1 MNRTNTHLI
10 LCRLMAAVAI
20 AGTTFAADPGPPDPT
35 AELASF
41 ELAPGFEVNLF
52 ASERE
57 GVVKPIQMRFDPRGR
72 LWVIGSS
79 VYPLI
84 EPGQTPNDKVII
96 LEDTDRDGRA
106 DKTTVFADGLMIPTG
121 LELVQGGAYIGHG
134 TELLLLLDHD
144 GDDRADERR
153 VVLRGFGTGD
163 NHQNINSFL
172 WGPGGEL
179 WMCQGLHNHSNVQ
192 TPWGVVRLEQA
203 GIWRFSPRRMKLE
216 GFFGHEH
223 EPQNPWGFVFTDWG
237 EPLELA
243 GNNSSIIYPVPG
255 LVPNRRS
262 ERPTLI
268 WPTGGGRKMSG
279 GEIVGTAHF
288 PPEWQRALVVG
299 GYINNAV
306 WAMNIHDDGAG
317 FRLTDR
323 EPLLRSRSRS
333 FRPVDVKF
341 GPDGALYVCDW
352 FNPIIGH
359 YQASFRHPD
368 RDKAHGRIWRITA
381 KNRPL
386 IQPPGLS
393 DADVPEL
400 LGKLDSPDRWTRHF
414 AKRVLADRPKGEV
427 MAAINAWFQRGGQSD
442 LALKESLGV
451 LQSHEE
457 VHEPLLARVARSTEP
472 GARAYAAGV
481 AGLWADRLRA
491 PLELL
496 RPLATDA
503 HPRVRLQAV
512 VASAYV
518 RNVRA
523 LEIVLAAKNHPRDV
537 FLDYAFRQVV
547 HSLKP
552 LWLPE
557 LAGLGLGTVGFDDR
571 VWLVSTDGGA
581 DALGLVREAVRGGRA
596 GDKERPE
603 LLRIL
608 AELGNASDLETVL
621 NLPDE
626 EQVRRLLPWVAEN
639 VRLRRPAASENHIA
653 ALHRLLR
660 SKSDQV
666 RVAASEVTGGW
677 RLTNSQP
684 ALTEVAR
691 NPNDNSG
698 VRRAA
703 LRALGKLGDDAS
715 RGVLRELSSGNP
727 LDIQVTAVAAL
738 AANDLAASADLA
750 VPLFASDLRDLQTH
764 ELLSAFLE
772 ERGGAVALSAALQ
785 KTRPAA
791 RVAAAAWSFLSGSGR
806 HEPELLAVFRASAGH
821 PAAPVPRTL
830 DNVERLVGQVR
841 QRGDEARGRQV
852 YERPELGCVACH
864 ILGATGGNIGPNLS
878 TLGTA
883 QPLDFIIGAILD
895 PQKEVK
901 EGYAAV
907 AVTTRDGE
915 DYQGYLVG
923 ETTGDITLR
932 DTLRQR
938 EVRLARGTIGQRRS
952 IGSVMPAGLTD
963 TLSDQEFFDLV
974 KFLSVQGRP

>member
-1 MNRTNTHLI
+1 MR
-10 LCRLMAAVAI
+10 CRLMALLAS
-20 AGTTFAADPGPPDPT
+20 AGTVFAADPVPSDPD
-35 AELASF
+35 AELALF
-41 ELAPGFEVNLF
+41 EVAPGFEVNLF

-57 GVVKPIQMRFDPRGR
+57 GVIKPIQMRFDPRGR

-79 VYPLI
+79 VYPQI
-84 EPGQTPNDKVII
+84 EPGRTPDDKVII

-121 LELVQGGAYIGHG
+121 LELMQGGAYVGHG
-134 TELLLLLDHD
+134 TELLRLLDHD

-153 VVLRGFGTGD
+153 VALRGFGTGD

-216 GFFGHEH
+216 GFYGHEH

-262 ERPTLI
+262 ERPPLI

-288 PPEWQRALVVG
+288 PPEWQGALVVG
-299 GYINNAV
+299 GYINHAV
-306 WAMNIHDDGAG
+306 WAMDLHDDGAG

-341 GPDGALYVCDW
+341 GPDGALYICDW

-368 RDKAHGRIWRITA
+368 RDKARGRIWRITA
-381 KNRPL
+381 KHRPL
-386 IQPPGLS
+386 TPPPTLS
-393 DADVPEL
+393 DARAPDL
-400 LGKLDSPDRWTRHF
+400 LTKLEAPDRWTRHF
-414 AKRVLADRPKGEV
+414 AKRVLADRPKEEV
-427 MAAINAWFQRGGQSD
+427 VAALNAWLPRGGQSE
-442 LALKESLGV
+442 LALKEALGV

-457 VHEPLLARVARSTEP
+457 VHEPLLALVARSAGP

-481 AGLWADRLRA
+481 VGLWADRLRA

-496 RPLATDA
+496 RPLATDG

-518 RNVRA
+518 RHVRA

-557 LAGLGLGTVGFDDR
+557 LAGSGLGAMEFDDL

-581 DALGLVREAVRGGRA
+581 DTLEVVREMVAAGRA
-596 GDKERPE
+596 AKKERPE

-608 AELGNASDLETVL
+608 AELGNASDLEMVL

-626 EQVRRLLPWVAEN
+626 EQVRRLLPGVAEN
-639 VRLRRPAASENHIA
+639 ARLRRPAASEIHLA

-660 SKSDQV
+660 SKSDPV
-666 RVAASEVTGGW
+666 RVAASEVMGGW
-677 RLTNSQP
+677 RLTNCQP
-684 ALTEVAR
+684 ALAQIAQ
-691 NPNDNSG
+691 NPDDPSG
-698 VRRAA
+698 VRQAA
-703 LRALGKLGDDAS
+703 IRALGKLGDDAS
-715 RGVLRELSSGNP
+715 RRVLSELSSGNP
-727 LDIQVTAVAAL
+727 PDLQVTAVAAL
-738 AANDLAASADLA
+738 AAGDLA
-750 VPLFASDLRDLQTH
+750 VAADRAAALLASDLNDPQIH
-764 ELLSAFLE
+764 ELLAAFLE
-772 ERGGAVALSAALQ
+772 ARGGGVALSAALHQ
-785 KTRPAA
+785 ARPAV
-791 RVAAAAWSFLSGSGR
+791 RVATAAWSFLSGSGR
-806 HEPELLAVFRASAGH
+806 HEPELLAVFRAGAGH
-821 PAAPVPRTL
+821 QAVSASRTL
-830 DNVERLVGQVR
+830 ENVGRLVEQVR
-841 QRGDEARGRQV
+841 QRGDAARGRQV

-864 ILGATGGNIGPNLS
+864 ALGLTGGDIGPNLG
-878 TLGTA
+878 TVGTA

-901 EGYAAV
+901 EGYVAL

-923 ETTGDITLR
+923 ESAADLTLR

-938 EVRLARGTIGQRRS
+938 EVRLARGSIGQRRV